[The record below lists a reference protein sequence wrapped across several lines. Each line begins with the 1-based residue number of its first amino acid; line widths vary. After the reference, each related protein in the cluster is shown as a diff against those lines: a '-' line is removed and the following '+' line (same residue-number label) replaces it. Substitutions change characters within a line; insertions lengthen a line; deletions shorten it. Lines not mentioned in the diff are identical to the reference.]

1 MSYTNGNKENS
12 IAFPQADQSNDRH
25 HIYRETLSA
34 AAMASTDELRD
45 DVIAQQCAKLTQ
57 SKAAFTTAIKEILD
71 AMDHPDDPESII
83 DVIAHSFAK
92 AHLREAME
100 AALAVVEMSR
110 PMQRSPS
117 SIFP

>member
-1 MSYTNGNKENS
+1 
-12 IAFPQADQSNDRH
+12 
-25 HIYRETLSA
+25 
-34 AAMASTDELRD
+34 MASTDELRD
-45 DVIAQQCAKLTQ
+45 DVIAQQCAKLAQ

>member
-1 MSYTNGNKENS
+1 MSYTNGNKEQS
-12 IAFPQADQSNDRH
+12 IASPQADQSNDRH

-45 DVIAQQCAKLTQ
+45 DVIAQQCAKLAQ